1 MSAEIMVRM
10 DPPLRGLF
18 HNSDYDLLLVVDK
31 EHFNKNQAALDSLRV
46 GSDIKFKGF
55 LKNLGKGV
63 QELNY
68 NSAYRKKDV
77 NVYKVDE

>member
-18 HNSDYDLLLVVDK
+18 HNSDYDLLLVIDK
-31 EHFNKNQAALDSLRV
+31 EHFEKNQEALDSLRI

-55 LKNLGKGV
+55 LKNLGKG
-63 QELNY
+63 
-68 NSAYRKKDV
+68 
-77 NVYKVDE
+77 